1 VNGILYLVG
10 TLTSQPYLVSE
21 GQEYVAYLENLLG
34 QCGKLVAEGRLPD
47 ADGVADVLAIAE
59 VVLRRV
65 RLDTAS
71 AAARGEQ
78 RITTTMTMTEG
89 ELKRLLTIGES
100 MLNLLEIL
108 EIRQALEF
116 NRTDAVAR
124 VGEAIYGGV
133 YSD

>member
-1 VNGILYLVG
+1 MG

-21 GQEYVAYLENLLG
+21 GQAYVAYLENLLG
-34 QCGKLVAEGRLPD
+34 QCRKLLAEGRLPD
-47 ADGVADVLAIAE
+47 ADGVADVLDVAD

-65 RLDTAS
+65 HLDTS
-71 AAARGEQ
+71 AAATRGEQ
-78 RITTTMTMTEG
+78 RITTTMPMTQG
-89 ELKRLLTIGES
+89 ELKRLLTIAES

-133 YSD
+133 YAD

>member
-1 VNGILYLVG
+1 MG
-10 TLTSQPYLVSE
+10 TLTSQPYLVTE

-34 QCGKLVAEGRLPD
+34 QCRTLLAEGRLPD
-47 ADGVADVLAIAE
+47 SDGVSDVLDIAD

-65 RLDTAS
+65 RLDTSA
-71 AAARGEQ
+71 AAARGERQ
-78 RITTTMTMTEG
+78 ITTTMTMTEG

-100 MLNLLEIL
+100 MLSLLEIL
-108 EIRQALEF
+108 EIRKALEF

>member
-1 VNGILYLVG
+1 MG

-21 GQEYVAYLENLLG
+21 GQEYVGYLEHLLPQLRG
-34 QCGKLVAEGRLPD
+34 LLAQGRVPN
-47 ADGVADVLAIAE
+47 ADGVADFLQYTELVLH
-59 VVLRRV
+59 RV
-65 RLDTAS
+65 RLDTA
-71 AAARGEQ
+71 AAASRGEQ
-78 RITTTMTMTEG
+78 RVTSKLTVNQA
-89 ELKRLLTIGES
+89 ELKRFLTIGES

-108 EIRQALEF
+108 EIRKALEF